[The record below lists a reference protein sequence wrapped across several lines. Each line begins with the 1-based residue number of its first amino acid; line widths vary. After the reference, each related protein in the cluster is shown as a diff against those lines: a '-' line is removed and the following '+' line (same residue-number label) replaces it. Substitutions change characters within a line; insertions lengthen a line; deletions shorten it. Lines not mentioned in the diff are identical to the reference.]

1 MTRARFPRMLV
12 GMRIARELRSPLR
25 PTMSFSG
32 LPSLMVSGCSF
43 AARCL
48 VSRHRLPSQTPLP
61 RLNWAL
67 PLLETVVMAN
77 MTDPIVDRTVRQLD
91 GYGLHDYVGRAT
103 PVARSRTVSCSSLL
117 EICEAESTVPTTFLR
132 RQTLSIELQRDHSK
146 GDSYAHMPD
155 HHASPLCVCPM

>member
-12 GMRIARELRSPLR
+12 EMRIARAAIAASPNHVLFR
-25 PTMSFSG
+25 PPWPHGVRLF
-32 LPSLMVSGCSF
+32 LCRPVS
-43 AARCL
+43 RL
-48 VSRHRLPSQTPLP
+48 RHRLPSQTPLP

-77 MTDPIVDRTVRQLD
+77 MTAPIVDRTVCQLD
-91 GYGLHDYVGRAT
+91 GYGQHDYVGRAT
-103 PVARSRTVSCSSLL
+103 PVARSRTVSSSLL

-132 RQTLSIELQRDHSK
+132 RQTLSSELQRAHSK
-146 GDSYAHMPD
+146 GDSYALMPD

>member
-12 GMRIARELRSPLR
+12 GMRIARELRSPLC
-25 PTMSFSG
+25 PTMSFFS
-32 LPSLMVSGCSF
+32 LPGLMVSGCSF

-67 PLLETVVMAN
+67 PLMETVVMAN
-77 MTDPIVDRTVRQLD
+77 MTDPIVVRTVRQLD
-91 GYGLHDYVGRAT
+91 GYGLHDCVGRAT
-103 PVARSRTVSCSSLL
+103 PVARSRTISSSLL
-117 EICEAESTVPTTFLR
+117 EICEAESTVPTTFLCHL
-132 RQTLSIELQRDHSK
+132 TLSIELQRAHSK
-146 GDSYAHMPD
+146 GDSYALMPD